1 MYYFS
6 NKVQDNMASKFGL
19 MFVPF
24 GELERALQ
32 TIELE
37 D

>member
-19 MFVPF
+19 KFVAF
-24 GELERALQ
+24 GELERTLQ
-32 TIELE
+32 NH
-37 D
+37 